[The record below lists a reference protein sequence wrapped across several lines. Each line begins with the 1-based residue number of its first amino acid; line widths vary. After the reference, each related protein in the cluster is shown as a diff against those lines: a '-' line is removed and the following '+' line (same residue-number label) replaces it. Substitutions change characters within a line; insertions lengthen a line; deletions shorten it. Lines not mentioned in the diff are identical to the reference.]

1 MDGGREEWREARME
15 GGMDGGMEGEMEGWM
30 DRGGQIDLLSN
41 IVFHTSCTRIAYG
54 GHLN

>member
-1 MDGGREEWREARME
+1 MDGWMDGGMEGGREEWREARME
-15 GGMDGGMEGEMEGWM
+15 GGMEGWM